1 MEDFNYVIK
10 LYDYYG
16 ELLTDKA
23 RNYFEDY
30 YFNDLSFSEIAEN
43 ENVSKNAVF
52 KNIKNTVLKLEHYE
66 SILKLI
72 EKNKVINDII
82 KELDDN
88 IKNRIKELI

>member
-16 ELLTDKA
+16 ELLTNKA
-23 RNYFEDY
+23 RSYFEDY